1 MSTQKI
7 RKHEG
12 VAMASFPFLRGVLL
26 KAQGK
31 CVGKVCEW
39 NNVDL

>member
-1 MSTQKI
+1 MSAQRIGKYG
-7 RKHEG
+7 G
-12 VAMASFPFLRGVLL
+12 VAMASFPFIWGVLL